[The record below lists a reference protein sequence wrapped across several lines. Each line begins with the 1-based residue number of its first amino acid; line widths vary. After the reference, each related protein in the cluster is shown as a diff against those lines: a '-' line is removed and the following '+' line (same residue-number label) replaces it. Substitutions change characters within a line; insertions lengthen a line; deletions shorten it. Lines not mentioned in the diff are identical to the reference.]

1 MILAWYDWLIIA
13 SFLVASLTIG
23 FAVHSRAGQDS
34 NSFFLSGRNL
44 PWWLLGISMVA
55 TTFSTD
61 TPNLVTEI
69 VRTHGVAGNWLW
81 WAFLITGMFTCFLY
95 ARLWRRS
102 EVFTDL
108 EFYEI
113 RYSGKPAAAVRAFR
127 AIYLGVFFNVVVIA
141 LVTLAAIKIS
151 AVTLGLSPLQT
162 VLVAGTVTVLFSA
175 LGGFL
180 GVVITDLVLFVVSM
194 TGAVAAAFVAVNLP
208 EVGGLGNLLTHPD
221 VAPRLAFFPDFSNT
235 ELMIAIF
242 IIPLAVQWWSLW
254 YPGSEPGGGGYV
266 AQRML
271 AAKSERDATRAV
283 LLFQLAH
290 YAIRP
295 WPWILVALASLLVFP
310 DLDSIRAAF
319 PNVDAD
325 IVNHDLAYP
334 AMLTFLPHGLLGL
347 VLASLVSAYMSTVST
362 QLNWGAS
369 YVVNDFYKRFINAD
383 ATEARLVFIGR
394 LTTLLLML
402 LAGILAL
409 FLESAIQAFQILL
422 TIGAGTGLL
431 FLLRWFWWRINAFSE
446 IVAMAVSFAAAI
458 YFQFAELP
466 HWTSSERLVGG
477 VAVTTLSWMLAT
489 YLCPRTDLKVLQDF
503 FQKIQ
508 PRGPGWRPIQDS
520 LGERE
525 TIEGDDSIPS
535 SLINILAGCVGIY
548 GLLFAIGSVIYG
560 HIGRATILFVVSL
573 AAGTILFAKR
583 PGFRKDL
590 VNRQ

>member
-383 ATEARLVFIGR
+383 ATEARLVVIGR

-560 HIGRATILFVVSL
+560 HIGRAAILFVVSL

>member
-13 SFLVASLTIG
+13 SFLVASLAIG
-23 FAVHSRAGQDS
+23 FAVRRRAGQDS

-113 RYSGKPAAAVRAFR
+113 RYSGNPAAAVRAFR

-180 GVVITDLVLFVVSM
+180 GVVVTDLVLFVVSM

-208 EVGGLGNLLTHPD
+208 KVGGLANLLTHPD

-235 ELMIAIF
+235 ELTIAIF
-242 IIPLAVQWWSLW
+242 IVPLAVQWWSLW

-319 PNVDAD
+319 PGVDAD

-369 YVVNDFYKRFINAD
+369 YVVNDFYKRFINPD
-383 ATEARLVFIGR
+383 APEARLVVIGR

-446 IVAMAVSFAAAI
+446 IVAMVVSFAAAI

-466 HWTSSERLVGG
+466 HWTSSERLLGG

-489 YLCPRTDLKVLQDF
+489 YLCPQTDLKVLQDF

-548 GLLFAIGSVIYG
+548 GLLFAIGSIIYG
-560 HIGRATILFVVSL
+560 HIGRAAMLVVVSM

-583 PGFRKDL
+583 QGPR
-590 VNRQ
+590 

>member
-13 SFLVASLTIG
+13 SFLVASLAIG
-23 FAVHSRAGQDS
+23 FAVRRRAGQDS

-180 GVVITDLVLFVVSM
+180 GVVVTDLVLFVVSM

-208 EVGGLGNLLTHPD
+208 EVGGLANLLTHPD

-235 ELMIAIF
+235 ELTIAIF
-242 IIPLAVQWWSLW
+242 IVPLAVQWWSLW

-383 ATEARLVFIGR
+383 ATEARLVVIGR

-548 GLLFAIGSVIYG
+548 GLLFAIGSIIYG
-560 HIGRATILFVVSL
+560 HIGRAAMLVVVSL

-583 PGFRKDL
+583 QGPR
-590 VNRQ
+590 

>member
-271 AAKSERDATRAV
+271 AAKSELMPRARCSCFSWPTMRSGLGRGYLSLSPPCWCFRTSTRSE
-283 LLFQLAH
+283 
-290 YAIRP
+290 P
-295 WPWILVALASLLVFP
+295 PFP
-310 DLDSIRAAF
+310 
-319 PNVDAD
+319 
-325 IVNHDLAYP
+325 
-334 AMLTFLPHGLLGL
+334 T
-347 VLASLVSAYMSTVST
+347 
-362 QLNWGAS
+362 
-369 YVVNDFYKRFINAD
+369 
-383 ATEARLVFIGR
+383 
-394 LTTLLLML
+394 
-402 LAGILAL
+402 
-409 FLESAIQAFQILL
+409 
-422 TIGAGTGLL
+422 
-431 FLLRWFWWRINAFSE
+431 
-446 IVAMAVSFAAAI
+446 
-458 YFQFAELP
+458 
-466 HWTSSERLVGG
+466 
-477 VAVTTLSWMLAT
+477 WM
-489 YLCPRTDLKVLQDF
+489 RT
-503 FQKIQ
+503 
-508 PRGPGWRPIQDS
+508 
-520 LGERE
+520 
-525 TIEGDDSIPS
+525 
-535 SLINILAGCVGIY
+535 
-548 GLLFAIGSVIYG
+548 
-560 HIGRATILFVVSL
+560 
-573 AAGTILFAKR
+573 
-583 PGFRKDL
+583 
-590 VNRQ
+590 